1 MNTLGLE
8 FSSKLH
14 CNPEVQSL
22 RHPVLQ
28 VGLSPYQGNVG
39 VEEWSNP
46 PIPTLTVR
54 TIMWF

>member
-1 MNTLGLE
+1 MNILGLE

-14 CNPEVQSL
+14 CNPEVWSL

-28 VGLSPYQGNVG
+28 VGLSPNLGNVG

-46 PIPTLTVR
+46 PIPTLIVI
-54 TIMWF
+54 TIM